1 MINILS
7 ALSNGQVT
15 CRRRVVVASLL
26 RLIVTTVCRYL
37 GAPDPHY
44 EYLGERSSR
53 AHRRDYRC
61 TAAEALRF
69 FCFHGHIYFVTT
81 FQRTPCLRRSQCPK
95 LLCFSTMVRMPPP
108 IHCVR
113 ARLGVRHL
121 SGQISEPFWS
131 TDCDSTIVSLDIL
144 KLMFLS

>member
-1 MINILS
+1 MP
-7 ALSNGQVT
+7 AP
-15 CRRRVVVASLL
+15 RRCGVAPTFNSHDGLQIS
-26 RLIVTTVCRYL
+26 RRT
-37 GAPDPHY
+37 
-44 EYLGERSSR
+44 RSSLR
-53 AHRRDYRC
+53 VPRGAFITSASESC